1 MEHIVQFAV
10 NIDDEQIKKTVER
23 NVVTQVVAEI
33 RKDCMKE
40 LTGKISPNT
49 YQYSQRIK
57 EIVDSNIKEFLDS
70 NKEIIIKE
78 AVNQL
83 AERLSRTKAA
93 KDALNKTIE
102 SIF

>member
-40 LTGKISPNT
+40 LTGKINQST

-57 EIVDSNIKEFLDS
+57 EIVDSNIKEFLDN

-93 KDALNKTIE
+93 KEALNKTIE

>member
-1 MEHIVQFAV
+1 M
-10 NIDDEQIKKTVER
+10 
-23 NVVTQVVAEI
+23 
-33 RKDCMKE
+33 
-40 LTGKISPNT
+40 
-49 YQYSQRIK
+49 
-57 EIVDSNIKEFLDS
+57 VDSNIKEFLDD

-93 KDALNKTIE
+93 KEALNKTIE

>member
-23 NVVTQVVAEI
+23 NVVTQVIAEI
-33 RKDCMKE
+33 KKDCMKS
-40 LTGKISPNT
+40 LTGKYDTNT
-49 YQYSQRIK
+49 YQYHQKIK
-57 EIVDSNIKEFLDS
+57 EMVDSNIKEFLDN

-93 KDALNKTIE
+93 KEALNKTIE

>member
-40 LTGKISPNT
+40 LTGKINPST

-57 EIVDSNIKEFLDS
+57 EIVDSNIKEFLDN

-93 KDALNKTIE
+93 KEAINKTIE

>member
-40 LTGKISPNT
+40 LTGKINPST

-57 EIVDSNIKEFLDS
+57 EIVDSNIKEFLDN

-93 KDALNKTIE
+93 KEALNKTIE

>member
-10 NIDDEQIKKTVER
+10 NIDDEQIA
-23 NVVTQVVAEI
+23 AEI
-33 RKDCMKE
+33 RKDYMKE
-40 LTGKISPNT
+40 LTGKCDAST
-49 YQYSQRIK
+49 YQYHQKIK
-57 EIVDSNIKEFLDS
+57 EMVDSNIKEFLDD

-93 KDALNKTIE
+93 KEALNKTIE

>member
-23 NVVTQVVAEI
+23 NVVTQVIAEI
-33 RKDCMKE
+33 KKDCMKE
-40 LTGKISPNT
+40 LTGKCDAST
-49 YQYSQRIK
+49 YQYHQKIK
-57 EIVDSNIKEFLDS
+57 EMVDSNIKEFLDN
-70 NKEIIIKE
+70 NKEIIIRE

>member
-23 NVVTQVVAEI
+23 NVVTQVVAAI

-40 LTGKISPNT
+40 LTGKCDAST
-49 YQYSQRIK
+49 YQYHQKIK
-57 EIVDSNIKEFLDS
+57 EMVDNNIKEFLDN

-93 KDALNKTIE
+93 KEALNKTIE

>member
-23 NVVTQVVAEI
+23 NVVTQIAAEI
-33 RKDCMKE
+33 RKDYMKE
-40 LTGKISPNT
+40 LTGKIDPST
-49 YQYSQRIK
+49 YQYSQRNK
-57 EIVDSNIKEFLDS
+57 EIVDRNIKEFLDN
-70 NKEIIIKE
+70 NKEM

-83 AERLSRTKAA
+83 AERLSRAKAA
-93 KDALNKTIE
+93 KEALNKTIE

>member
-23 NVVTQVVAEI
+23 NVVTQVAAEI
-33 RKDCMKE
+33 RKDSMKE
-40 LTGKISPNT
+40 LTGKCDAST
-49 YQYSQRIK
+49 YQYHQKIK
-57 EIVDSNIKEFLDS
+57 EMVDSNIKEFLDD

-93 KDALNKTIE
+93 K
-102 SIF
+102 

>member
-40 LTGKISPNT
+40 LTSKINPST

-57 EIVDSNIKEFLDS
+57 EIVDRNIKEFLDN

-83 AERLSRTKAA
+83 AERLSRTKAV
-93 KDALNKTIE
+93 KEVLNKTIE

>member
-23 NVVTQVVAEI
+23 NVVTQIAAEI

-40 LTGKISPNT
+40 LTGKIDPST
-49 YQYSQRIK
+49 YQYSQRNK
-57 EIVDSNIKEFLDS
+57 EIVDRNIKEFLDN
-70 NKEIIIKE
+70 NKEM

-93 KDALNKTIE
+93 KEALNKTIE

>member
-40 LTGKISPNT
+40 LTGKIDPST

-57 EIVDSNIKEFLDS
+57 EIVDSNIKEFLDN

-93 KDALNKTIE
+93 KEALNKTIE

>member
-33 RKDCMKE
+33 RKDCTKE

-57 EIVDSNIKEFLDS
+57 EIVDSNIKEFLDN